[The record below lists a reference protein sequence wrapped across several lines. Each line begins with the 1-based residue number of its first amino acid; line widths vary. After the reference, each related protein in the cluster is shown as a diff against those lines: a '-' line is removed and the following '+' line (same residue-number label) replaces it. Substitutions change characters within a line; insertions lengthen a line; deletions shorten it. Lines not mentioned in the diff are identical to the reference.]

1 LLNKQYKMNISTQL
15 QKKFNGREGDEVESI
30 ERAVTCIQTSLTFV
44 SVYLMLESIMVSF
57 KLL

>member
-1 LLNKQYKMNISTQL
+1 MNISTQL